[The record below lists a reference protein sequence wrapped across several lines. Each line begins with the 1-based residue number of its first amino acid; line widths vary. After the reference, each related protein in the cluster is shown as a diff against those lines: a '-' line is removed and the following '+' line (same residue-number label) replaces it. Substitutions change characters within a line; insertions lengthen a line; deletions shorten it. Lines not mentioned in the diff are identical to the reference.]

1 MKDLMNIRT
10 DDTVSAQIRD
20 GRALLDLARGWLAQG
35 NPVVAI
41 ELLKSATGSAEAEQD
56 AELKAH
62 IFKEAG
68 RAMMMQ
74 SDWESA
80 EPYYI
85 GAQRLFLEAGNEKGA
100 AECSR
105 NRANMCFQQG
115 DFETAQ
121 DLCEQALELSTH
133 LNDHQLRASILNT
146 LAAIKS
152 TTGDLREAIKT
163 FKLCLADFQAAGQL
177 LRQGHVLLNIG
188 LTQTELG
195 EYAEAVMNLKEAL
208 AIAFREKDLQLVEI
222 CYQNI
227 ASCHLAQKETILA
240 RSVLETARKIL
251 PGLQSAALETEL
263 DLIDC
268 RILRAMGDLDG
279 AEALLKNTY
288 ARAVKHNLSA
298 LQADILMEQG
308 RLLTDKG
315 KTRTAYAKLQAASLQ
330 YHQLGMEKD
339 RREADNASEE
349 LQRTEHAR

>member
-1 MKDLMNIRT
+1 MNIRT
-10 DDTVSAQIRD
+10 DERLSAEIRD

-41 ELLKSATGSAEAEQD
+41 ELLKSATGSAQAEQD
-56 AELKAH
+56 SELKAC
-62 IFKEAG
+62 IFKETG

-74 SDWESA
+74 SDWDSA
-80 EPYYI
+80 EPYFL
-85 GAQRLFLEAGNEKGA
+85 GAQRLFLESENPKGA
-100 AECSR
+100 AECAR
-105 NRANMCFQQG
+105 NRANMHFQQG
-115 DFETAQ
+115 NFETAQ
-121 DLCEQALELSTH
+121 DLCEEALEWSAP

-163 FKLCLADFQAAGQL
+163 FKLCLADFQAADQL

-195 EYAEAVMNLKEAL
+195 EYSEAIMNLKEAL

-240 RSVLETARKIL
+240 RSVLRTARKIL

-268 RILRAMGDLDG
+268 RILRALGDLEG
-279 AEALLKNTY
+279 SEALLRKTY
-288 ARAVKHNLSA
+288 IKAVEHNLIA

-308 RLLTDKG
+308 KLLADKG
-315 KTRTAYAKLQAASLQ
+315 ETQPAVCKLDAASHQ
-330 YHQLGMEKD
+330 YRQLGMNKGY
-339 RREADNASEE
+339 REACAAAET
-349 LQRTEHAR
+349 LRRAEHVR